1 MDHHC
6 PWVNNCVG
14 FSNYKFFLL
23 FLFYAIL
30 YTLFVTGT
38 VTKYFVAFWNVS
50 VELNCISV
58 WLTVSIL
65 SLNSEYDSSTCHTSD
80 LILSSPFHKSNFSP
94 KCHTIHVKYI
104 HNDIQATLHPEKVPC
119 GVPLSLKVYFFS
131 SVWLRFCIAVLCQ
144 GDTLCCKSHVDVSGN
159 PLTCACL
166 LNLRKQLRYLALET
180 FCSAFFTPVWQAFK
194 VI

>member
-58 WLTVSIL
+58 GLTVSIL

-80 LILSSPFHKSNFSP
+80 LILSSPFHKSNFSL

-104 HNDIQATLHPEKVPC
+104 HNDISHVGIARTCLFLTSAQN
-119 GVPLSLKVYFFS
+119 FS
-131 SVWLRFCIAVLCQ
+131 SNLFNSAGSCSLISKLMLFPSHHGFHTLNQNDILLMVLIFFAPF
-144 GDTLCCKSHVDVSGN
+144 LSSFIVS
-159 PLTCACL
+159 
-166 LNLRKQLRYLALET
+166 
-180 FCSAFFTPVWQAFK
+180 
-194 VI
+194 

>member
-30 YTLFVTGT
+30 YTLYVTGT

-58 WLTVSIL
+58 WLTTVSIL
-65 SLNSEYDSSTCHTSD
+65 SLNSEFDSSACCTRLSD
-80 LILSSPFHKSNFSP
+80 LILSSPIHKSNFSP
-94 KCHTIHVKYI
+94 KYHTIHVKYI
-104 HNDIQATLHPEKVPC
+104 HNEIQATLHPEKVPC
-119 GVPLSLKVYFFS
+119 GFPLSLKVFFFS
-131 SVWLRFCIAVLCQ
+131 TVWLGFCIAVLCQ
-144 GDTLCCKSHVDVSGN
+144 GDTLY
-159 PLTCACL
+159 
-166 LNLRKQLRYLALET
+166 R
-180 FCSAFFTPVWQAFK
+180 
-194 VI
+194 

>member
-1 MDHHC
+1 MLALFCLRFSVLVTLFFRCILKMDHHC

-58 WLTVSIL
+58 
-65 SLNSEYDSSTCHTSD
+65 
-80 LILSSPFHKSNFSP
+80 
-94 KCHTIHVKYI
+94 
-104 HNDIQATLHPEKVPC
+104 
-119 GVPLSLKVYFFS
+119 
-131 SVWLRFCIAVLCQ
+131 
-144 GDTLCCKSHVDVSGN
+144 
-159 PLTCACL
+159 
-166 LNLRKQLRYLALET
+166 
-180 FCSAFFTPVWQAFK
+180 
-194 VI
+194 